1 MLQEYLLIDLNG
13 ILPGA
18 GADIYIIIYKAANS
32 CNISR
37 KKIKFS
43 ILTCLIY

>member
-18 GADIYIIIYKAANS
+18 GADINIIIYRLINS
-32 CNISR
+32 CIISR

-43 ILTCLIY
+43 ILFWFID